1 MKNFALIVVLFTSM
15 FTLINSHAEEV
26 DNYDDMINNPSNYIE
41 VIDWHFYVA
50 SKVAIIYGV
59 TLENKSSVTYKNL
72 KIRVNYF
79 SPKGSSFGNK
89 IAEQK
94 AVLKITL
101 PPKSKMKYLKGG
113 YPIGAGSRGFIVK
126 NLDILSAE
134 VVKN

>member
-1 MKNFALIVVLFTSM
+1 MKNFALIAVLFTSM
-15 FTLINSHAEEV
+15 FTFFTLHAEEI
-26 DNYDDMINNPSNYIE
+26 DNYDDMIKNPSRYIE

-50 SKVAIIYGV
+50 AKVAIIYGV
-59 TLENKSSVTYKNL
+59 TLENKSSVTYKDL

-79 SPKGSSFGNK
+79 SPKATSFGTK

-94 AVLKITL
+94 ATLNITL

-126 NLDILSAE
+126 NLDILSAD